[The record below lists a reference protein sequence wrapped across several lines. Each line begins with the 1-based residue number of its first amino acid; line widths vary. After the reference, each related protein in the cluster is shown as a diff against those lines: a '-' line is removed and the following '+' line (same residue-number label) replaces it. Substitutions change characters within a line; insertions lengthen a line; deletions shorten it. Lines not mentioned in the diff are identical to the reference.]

1 MPCGDPRTIY
11 FRNNI
16 LSSGVYIETNPL
28 PPTSADVISDE
39 VKNKKRGIIMRNK
52 SDRLRKKEERTGKN

>member
-1 MPCGDPRTIY
+1 
-11 FRNNI
+11 
-16 LSSGVYIETNPL
+16 V
-28 PPTSADVISDE
+28 VSDE